1 MNILTQATGSRQATP
16 GQAEPATS
24 PQTWTFTDRDTGQ
37 LMTVTCMTGCT
48 SNHTTDIATPSFAGD
63 IWCQTDRTDITLP
76 VNQNGNVEEFR
87 ILGITL
93 NVRPWDEKI
102 SQRLPHASVE
112 VIDDCWIEDLDPDA
126 LAIVIATL
134 ESRLDVLRDSHT
146 QLVKLRA
153 EHEARP

>member
-1 MNILTQATGSRQATP
+1 MSIADGSNEGQATP
-16 GQAEPATS
+16 GQAEPATD

-37 LMTVTCMTGCT
+37 LRTVTCLTGCA
-48 SNHTTDIATPSFAGD
+48 SDHTTDIATPTFADD

-76 VNQNGNVEEFR
+76 IDQNRKVEEFK

-93 NVRPWDEKI
+93 NVRPFDEKL

-126 LAIVIATL
+126 LALVIGTL

-146 QLVKLRA
+146 QLIKLRA
-153 EHEARP
+153 EYEARP